1 MNEKMNWTALRHEVS
16 KKSGMSEKEVNS
28 FLNALVQQIKAGLSA
43 EGTVRI
49 NGLGTFSRKAM
60 AARKSVN
67 VSTGEP
73 IVIPG
78 YNKVS
83 FTPSLAKPKVEEN
96 DPIGKISEQ
105 ADEIMGLI
113 AGFETPAEEKTP
125 EVVEEN
131 APEVTET
138 PEVVEEKT
146 PEVVEVVTETPKKK
160 KKKSKGISRP
170 WLAASVTVLCFA
182 LTLAGL
188 YLYIGYRFSLWVDE
202 LSDKTRPEQVE
213 KVEKIEQAPE
223 VKEVKKE
230 VKEVKKEVKKAEQPK
245 EVKKAEKPK
254 EVKKAEKP
262 QVVSNMPDLSKT
274 LTKVTINKGSRLRWL
289 AQKHYNEPELWVFI
303 YEANKQKI
311 KSPDHI
317 RIGME
322 LRIPKLS
329 GEWLDINNPHTRQCV
344 DSLLSSYGK

>member
-1 MNEKMNWTALRHEVS
+1 MNEKMNWTDLRREVS

-28 FLNALVQQIKAGLSA
+28 FLNSLVQQIKAGLSA

-49 NGLGTFSRKAM
+49 NGLGTFTRKAM

-125 EVVEEN
+125 EVVE
-131 APEVTET
+131 
-138 PEVVEEKT
+138 
-146 PEVVEVVTETPKKK
+146 VVTETPKKK

-202 LSDKTRPEQVE
+202 MSDKTRPEQVE
-213 KVEKIEQAPE
+213 KVEKVEQAPE
-223 VKEVKKE
+223 V
-230 VKEVKKEVKKAEQPK
+230 KEVKKAEQPK

-344 DSLLSSYGK
+344 DSLLSKYGK